1 MKKIK
6 STILSLVFCAM
17 CTEASAQTI
26 TVTDVEALPGETV
39 AFSLNLTGGKVDT
52 YIALQFDA
60 QFPVAGFTT
69 TGNYSVSPLWKNAT
83 SSVGSVDELGVA
95 TIPVSSSEAIS
106 AADVEGLFTIAFTVS
121 NDVAIGDY
129 DVTLKNLWLGY
140 GTSSKD
146 YLDDVSFKVHVVAA
160 HSIVLDETSTMMPE
174 AAEGVNVTLNRTIK
188 ANEWSTICLPFTA
201 TGEQVMAAF
210 GNDVR
215 LSAFTGWESEE
226 DDDGAIVAINVTFTE
241 ADAEDG
247 IEANTPMLIMVS
259 EAVAEATFDGVTLE
273 PEEEPVVQVGKKASQ
288 RGYFYGTYVATK
300 VPEENLFLSG
310 NKFWY
315 STGATSIKAFRGF
328 FEFRD
333 VLDAY
338 YDVASVKFNLDV
350 DGVATQ
356 VNDIHVETPL
366 PQVFDLSGR
375 RVSEMRNHG
384 VYIIN
389 GKKIMK

>member
-1 MKKIK
+1 MAALMVC
-6 STILSLVFCAM
+6 STA
-17 CTEASAQTI
+17 AAQTI
-26 TVTDVEALPGETV
+26 SVGDVEMLQSGHTSTFVLHIQDAEAMTSMHFELNDPSGKFAISGATATTAWAAIFSAGSEGVSAISTSDK
-39 AFSLNLTGGKVDT
+39 AFSGEGDIASIELT
-52 YIALQFDA
+52 ADA
-60 QFPVAGFTT
+60 
-69 TGNYSVSPLWKNAT
+69 SV
-83 SSVGSVDELGVA
+83 ELG
-95 TIPVSSSEAIS
+95 TYAITLTNVRINGKN
-106 AADVEGLFTIAFTVS
+106 VEETTFNVTVS
-121 NDVAIGDY
+121 DY
-129 DVTLKNLWLGY
+129 IT
-140 GTSSKD
+140 
-146 YLDDVSFKVHVVAA
+146 
-160 HSIVLDETSTMMPE
+160 LDETSDEMLLE
-174 AAEGVNVTLNRTIK
+174 VSDVNIRLKRTIK

-201 TGEQVMAAF
+201 TGEQVKAAF

-366 PQVFDLSGR
+366 PQAFDLSGR